1 MPVISVG
8 LRYKHNHFSSKIR
21 AFTKPRTPGK
31 QSRHWVTGSCYNDR
45 HMTMLEIHYRVTLAT
60 GAWTIHQLLAKKA
73 WVCVHK
79 RLAYN
84 SQPKSCKCI
93 DRFPDYCRTS
103 LIQIM
108 SLIPKGSVHFY
119 YILFTAG
126 EHSGA
131 VVQWGQWDSPGFKPM
146 SRLGFSLCLSFPSQR
161 HVR

>member
-79 RLAYN
+79 QLAYN

-103 LIQIM
+103 LM
-108 SLIPKGSVHFY
+108 SLTPKGSVHFY